1 MRLKDPT
8 HLYEGEPSPRAERA
22 ARLVSVVTHA
32 PVISAFLFILLN
44 VTADDSAVAVL
55 STVVTL
61 LTATVIPIAVVQYYS
76 VKFGNTDGDVYRRED
91 RAKPL
96 MFGIMSYVVGIVL
109 LYFVGAPHITVVMMV
124 SYAVCTVAVL
134 LISTRW
140 KISIHATGVMGPSM
154 ALSITYWPWGL
165 LMFLLLPL
173 VMWSRYVRR
182 KHTPAQLVGGAVFGF
197 LITAAVFV
205 VLL

>member
-44 VTADDSAVAVL
+44 VTADDPVVAVL

-197 LITAAVFV
+197 LITAAVFA

>member
-1 MRLKDPT
+1 M
-8 HLYEGEPSPRAERA
+8 
-22 ARLVSVVTHA
+22 
-32 PVISAFLFILLN
+32 
-44 VTADDSAVAVL
+44 
-55 STVVTL
+55 
-61 LTATVIPIAVVQYYS
+61 VQYYS

-197 LITAAVFV
+197 LITAAVFA